1 MEVAGNVGTPVSALA
16 GTANPAALIACE
28 TSSFQLEDATAF
40 APETAVFLNFSED
53 HLDRHAT
60 LDEYLA
66 AKLRVFA
73 HQPETGVAVL
83 NDAEPVLRGAP
94 WAGRARCGSART
106 LAASCAYAVRT
117 WNGTAKC

>member
-16 GTANPAALIACE
+16 GTADPATLIACE

-60 LDEYLA
+60 LGEYLA

-73 HQPETGVAVL
+73 HQPGSAVAVL
-83 NDAEPVLRGAP
+83 NAAEPVLQDAP
-94 WAGRARCGSART
+94 LGRARQVWFGRT
-106 LAASCAYAVRT
+106 RSPSCA
-117 WNGTAKC
+117 